1 MPIRLPA
8 PPRAGCTSGIP
19 DDRHQSQ
26 HSSAGVGRIG
36 IVDRRTALRLAG
48 GTTVGVLA
56 VGAVAGCTDK
66 TVHQPDPLAA
76 QENLARADA
85 AAATAAIAVTP
96 QRHAALTAIAD
107 ERTAHADALRAEINR
122 VIGVYGDGTTPTH
135 RTREVSPPPSG
146 TSPAASGGGSGSPNT
161 PPSIDELRTRLAKSQ
176 QSAGDLAR
184 TQSGY
189 RAGLLASISASCA
202 AHAGVLLA

>member
-19 DDRHQSQ
+19 IDRHRTQ
-26 HSSAGVGRIG
+26 HGSAGIGRTG

-48 GTTVGVLA
+48 STTVGVLA

-66 TVHQPDPLAA
+66 TVYQPDPLAA

-135 RTREVSPPPSG
+135 RTREVTPPASG
-146 TSPAASGGGSGSPNT
+146 TSPAASGASGSPTT

-202 AHAGVLLA
+202 AQAGVLLA